1 VSKKIKLVI
10 GLGNPGNEHAA
21 TRHNVGFWF
30 VDALAE
36 KLSLKFSQ
44 DKKFQSDLCH
54 YKNDNNDCWICKPMT
69 YMNESGSSVQALVN
83 FYKLDVD
90 QILVVHDEIDL
101 NIGNIRFKIG
111 GGHGGNNGVRDIIN
125 KLGNSDF
132 NRLRIGV
139 GHPGDA
145 KKVTS
150 YVLGKPTNKDKTD
163 IIIGINIVI
172 DNLDNLFAG
181 QIKELMNQN
190 NKRNKV
196 S

>member
-1 VSKKIKLVI
+1 MSKKIKLVI
-10 GLGNPGNEHAA
+10 GLGNPGNEHAL

-44 DKKFQSDLCH
+44 DKKFNSDLCH
-54 YKNDNNDCWICKPMT
+54 YKNDNNDCWLCKPMT

-163 IIIGINIVI
+163 IMIGINIVI

>member
-1 VSKKIKLVI
+1 
-10 GLGNPGNEHAA
+10 
-21 TRHNVGFWF
+21 
-30 VDALAE
+30 
-36 KLSLKFSQ
+36 
-44 DKKFQSDLCH
+44 
-54 YKNDNNDCWICKPMT
+54 MT

-163 IIIGINIVI
+163 IMIAINIVI